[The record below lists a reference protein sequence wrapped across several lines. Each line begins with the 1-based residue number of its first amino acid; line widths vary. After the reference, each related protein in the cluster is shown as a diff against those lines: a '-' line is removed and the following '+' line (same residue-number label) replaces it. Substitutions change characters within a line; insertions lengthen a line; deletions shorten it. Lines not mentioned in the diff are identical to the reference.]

1 MDLQKFMLFI
11 PYEIDDIIAND
22 KDNIH
27 YKILDIQYTYSAE
40 QKTIIDVSL
49 VLLNLNTN
57 EKLKLPYKDY
67 NWKMVKQDD
76 E

>member
-11 PYEIDDIIAND
+11 PYEIDDIITKNEDDA
-22 KDNIH
+22 H
-27 YKILDIQYTYSAE
+27 YKILDIQHTYSAN

-57 EKLKLPYKDY
+57 EQLKLPYEDY
-67 NWKMVKQDD
+67 NWRMIKQND

>member
-11 PYEIDDIIAND
+11 PYEIDDIITKNED
-22 KDNIH
+22 DVH
-27 YKILDIQYTYSAE
+27 YKILDIQHTYSAN

-57 EKLKLPYKDY
+57 KELKLPYKDY
-67 NWKMVKQDD
+67 NWRMVKQND